1 MVDCG
6 ASSRGLSAWVSWS
19 SHANPSQRDRHLKPG
34 GALYPSHATLF
45 IAPLSTELHARK
57 SSEFENEM
65 DGWDEFKGYMEK
77 ANGIRV
83 DVLDR
88 DYQKEQHEYLMRTAH
103 WQQLPADAV
112 IGEPSALS
120 QLDVG
125 EVHSYQNHLCSDAI
139 RHPTRSN
146 QSGVGR

>member
-1 MVDCG
+1 M
-6 ASSRGLSAWVSWS
+6 
-19 SHANPSQRDRHLKPG
+19 
-34 GALYPSHATLF
+34 
-45 IAPLSTELHARK
+45 E
-57 SSEFENEM
+57 
-65 DGWDEFKGYMEK
+65 GWDEFKGYMEK

-83 DVLDR
+83 DVLDN

-125 EVHSYQNHLCSDAI
+125 EVQSCHNHTCSGAI
-139 RHPTRSN
+139 RHSPRSN
-146 QSGVGR
+146 QSGGGR